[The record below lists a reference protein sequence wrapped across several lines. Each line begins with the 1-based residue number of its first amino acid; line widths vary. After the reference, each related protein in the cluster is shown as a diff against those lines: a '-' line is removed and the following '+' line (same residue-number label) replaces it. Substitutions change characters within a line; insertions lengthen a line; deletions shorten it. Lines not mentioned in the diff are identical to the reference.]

1 MISLSDAQKQ
11 FLDKNGLSVTEE
23 NQTYTLHYVDHECK
37 GLSECELKHT
47 IDEYISGK
55 YCSYKPNPTIHEAN
69 MARDD

>member
-1 MISLSDAQKQ
+1 MIDLTDAQKQ
-11 FLDKNGLSVTEE
+11 FLNKNGLSVTEE

-37 GLSECELKHT
+37 GLSEYELKHT

-55 YCSYKPNPTIHEAN
+55 YCSYKPTTIMHASD